1 MKINVY
7 AAKTHLSRL
16 IDRAIS
22 GEDVVITRHG
32 RPVVRLVSA
41 EGKHAPRTLGLLK
54 GRIEVSEDFDAPLP
68 AGSQDEFEGPVE
80 PAS

>member
-16 IDRAIS
+16 IDRAMS

-32 RPVVRLVSA
+32 RPVARLVSA
-41 EGKHAPRTLGLLK
+41 EGAQTPRKLGLLG
-54 GRIEVSEDFDAPLP
+54 GRVRVAEDFDAPLP
-68 AGSQDEFEGPVE
+68 ADILAGFEGPDE
-80 PAS
+80 SAS